1 LKSTIRG
8 QADLQ
13 RGSLADMSEAERLKL
28 AELVSSRVCESLIG
42 PIGAVVNGIE
52 LLRLAPDRRATHTQI
67 DRDCAR
73 IVDRLRF
80 FRLAYGCD
88 DDELPVALHD
98 LQTMAQAF
106 FAETRIEL
114 DWPVPQGIPADP
126 TAGVDRN
133 AARVLLNGL
142 LVIAEC
148 LGMRGT
154 VAVHMTG
161 EDPAAPS
168 QFQVIG
174 AGDLLPMSA
183 AKCRTLQSDVRV
195 AYLDEQTIQPY
206 LAGQLA
212 RHTGIGF
219 TVAVDPHRIEAA
231 ILLPRA
237 ADDDGEPVREPPGDP
252 AR

>member
-1 LKSTIRG
+1 
-8 QADLQ
+8 
-13 RGSLADMSEAERLKL
+13 LKL

-42 PIGAVVNGIE
+42 PIGAVVNGLE
-52 LLRLAPDRRATHTQI
+52 LLRFAEDGRASAATQTQI

-73 IVDRLRF
+73 IIDRLRF

-88 DDELPVALHD
+88 DDEVPVALHD
-98 LQTMAQAF
+98 LRAMAEAF
-106 FAETRIEL
+106 FTETRIAL
-114 DWPVPQGIPADP
+114 DWPANDELPADP
-126 TAGVDRN
+126 SAGVDRN

-154 VAVHMTG
+154 IAVRMTG
-161 EDPAAPS
+161 EDAAVPS
-168 QFQVIG
+168 EFQVVG

-183 AKCRTLQSDVRV
+183 AKCRTLQSDVRI
-195 AYLDEQTIQPY
+195 AYLDQQTIHPY

-219 TVAVDPHRIEAA
+219 TVNVSPQRIEAA
-231 ILLPRA
+231 ILLPRSA
-237 ADDDGEPVREPPGDP
+237 EAEDGG
-252 AR
+252 A

>member
-1 LKSTIRG
+1 MNN
-8 QADLQ
+8 
-13 RGSLADMSEAERLKL
+13 MSEAERLKL

-42 PIGAVVNGIE
+42 PIGAVVNGVE
-52 LLRLAPDRRATHTQI
+52 LLRFAQDRRSSAATRTQI

-88 DDELPVALHD
+88 DDDLPVSLHD
-98 LQTMAQAF
+98 LKTMADAF
-106 FAETRIEL
+106 FAETRIAL
-114 DWPVPQGIPADP
+114 DWPVTADLP
-126 TAGVDRN
+126 VDPMAGVDRN

-154 VAVHMTG
+154 VAIRATG
-161 EDPAAPS
+161 GDPTAPS
-168 QFQVIG
+168 EFQVVG
-174 AGDLLPMSA
+174 TGDLLPMSA

-195 AYLDEQTIQPY
+195 AYLDQQTIHPY

-219 TVAVDPHRIEAA
+219 TVTVSPHRIEAA
-231 ILLPRA
+231 ILLPRSIEGEDGSA
-237 ADDDGEPVREPPGDP
+237 PADDPS
-252 AR
+252 

>member
-1 LKSTIRG
+1 MNN
-8 QADLQ
+8 
-13 RGSLADMSEAERLKL
+13 MSEAERLKL

-42 PIGAVVNGIE
+42 PIGAVVNGLE
-52 LLRLAPDRRATHTQI
+52 LLRFAEDGRASAATQTQI

-73 IVDRLRF
+73 IIDRLRF

-98 LQTMAQAF
+98 LRAMAEAF
-106 FAETRIEL
+106 FTETRIAL
-114 DWPVPQGIPADP
+114 DWPATDELPADP
-126 TAGVDRN
+126 GAGVDRN

-154 VAVHMTG
+154 IAVRMTDG
-161 EDPAAPS
+161 DPAAPS
-168 QFQVIG
+168 EFQVVG
-174 AGDLLPMSA
+174 TGDLLPMSA
-183 AKCRTLQSDVRV
+183 AKCRTLQSDVRI
-195 AYLDEQTIQPY
+195 AYLDQQTIHPY

-219 TVAVDPHRIEAA
+219 TVNVSPQRIEAA
-231 ILLPRA
+231 ILLPRSA
-237 ADDDGEPVREPPGDP
+237 EAEDGG
-252 AR
+252 A

>member
-1 LKSTIRG
+1 MEH
-8 QADLQ
+8 
-13 RGSLADMSEAERLKL
+13 MSEAERLKL

-42 PIGAVVNGIE
+42 PIGAVVNGLE
-52 LLRLAPDRRATHTQI
+52 LLRFAEDRGASDATQSQI

-73 IVDRLRF
+73 IIDRLRF

-88 DDELPVALHD
+88 DDEVPVALPD
-98 LQTMAQAF
+98 LKVMAAAF

-114 DWPVPQGIPADP
+114 DWPVGDETPADP

-154 VAVHMTG
+154 IGVRMTG
-161 EDPAAPS
+161 ADQAVPAE
-168 QFQVIG
+168 FQVVG
-174 AGDLLPMSA
+174 TGDLLPMSA
-183 AKCRTLQSDVRV
+183 AKCRTLQSDVRI
-195 AYLDEQTIQPY
+195 AYLDQQTIHPY

-219 TVAVDPHRIEAA
+219 TVAVSPQRIEAA
-231 ILLPRA
+231 ILLPRP
-237 ADDDGEPVREPPGDP
+237 ADSEDDSTPGG
-252 AR
+252 AE